1 MWFDPGNS
9 KLCRL
14 GAQIYISHGQEWL
27 SHTNFQGRPH
37 LCDVPEVPTAGY
49 WWHEGAVPSIS
60 IVPSKKLLL
69 ISLYPIHVSLA
80 LHFSLPILDE
90 DLSGPL
96 LHDPMVATRNEL
108 KNQI

>member
-14 GAQIYISHGQEWL
+14 GAQIYINHGQEWL
-27 SHTNFQGRPH
+27 FHTNFQGRPH

-60 IVPSKKLLL
+60 IFPSKKYYSYHYKLGPTFFITYIGWRL
-69 ISLYPIHVSLA
+69 VM
-80 LHFSLPILDE
+80 FN
-90 DLSGPL
+90 PL